1 MYNISPLD
9 QNNLTV
15 IIWQTLCTFC
25 LLDMQICISLI
36 GILQRSVFRSK
47 LYNEDNL
54 VDIARYWAKQSC
66 VANLKQLG
74 PAK

>member
-9 QNNLTV
+9 QSNLTV
-15 IIWQTLCTFC
+15 IKWQTLCTFC
-25 LLDMQICISLI
+25 LLAMHTCIFLI

-47 LYNEDNL
+47 LYNEGNL
-54 VDIARYWAKQSC
+54 VDVARYWAKQSC
-66 VANLKQLG
+66 IANLKQLG